1 MMDVAVFGA
10 GRMGK
15 VHAGNVRRHPAARV
29 KYVIDVMESA
39 AQAVAASVG
48 AQVGTL
54 ETVLAD
60 KDVKAVVITSPT
72 ATHLPLSVACA
83 RAGKAIFCEKP
94 IDLALDRVVEC
105 VAEVERTGVP
115 FQLGFQRRFDPTF
128 RALHDAVASGAIGD
142 VEIVKVTS
150 RDPYPPPRGY
160 VATSGGIFRDM
171 MIHDFDVA
179 RWFLGEEPVEVFAW
193 GSCLVSPMFAELSD
207 ADTAMAMLK
216 TASGRMCHIENSR
229 RAVYGYDQRIEVFG
243 SKGML
248 QAGNRTATSTE
259 LWNET
264 GIVRDKILPFFPE
277 RYVEAYAAEI
287 AAFLDAVTQGKAPE
301 VGAVAG
307 QKSLVLADAA
317 TRSFQSGQP
326 VKIA

>member
-15 VHAGNVRRHPAARV
+15 VHAMNVAKHPAARV

-39 AQAVAASVG
+39 AKEVAASVG
-48 AQVGTL
+48 GEVGTL

-94 IDLALDRVVEC
+94 IDLSLDKVVEC
-105 VAEVERTGVP
+105 VAEVEKCKVP

-128 RALHDAVASGAIGD
+128 RALYKQVESGAIGD
-142 VEIVKVTS
+142 VEVVRVTS

-160 VATSGGIFRDM
+160 VATSGGLFRDM
-171 MIHDFDVA
+171 MIHDFDIA
-179 RWFLGEEPVEVFAW
+179 RWFLGEEPTEVFAV
-193 GSCLVSPMFAELSD
+193 GSALVSPMFAELED
-207 ADTAMAMLK
+207 ADTAIVVLK
-216 TASGRMCHIENSR
+216 TASGKLCHIDNSR
-229 RAVYGYDQRIEVFG
+229 RAVYGYDQRIEVLG

-248 QAGNRTATSTE
+248 QAGNRTQTSTL

-264 GIVRDKILPFFPE
+264 GIVADKIHPFFPE
-277 RYVEAYAAEI
+277 RYSEAYAAEI
-287 AAFLDAVTQGKAPE
+287 AAFVDAIVAGKAPE
-301 VGAVAG
+301 VGADAG
-307 QKSLVLADAA
+307 HKSLVLADAA
-317 TRSFQSGQP
+317 TRSWKSGQP
-326 VKIA
+326 VKIG